1 MTDKETGEASE
12 SDHLDTGLVWGVR
25 ESFVEYILSMPDGR
39 IILGGNCAP
48 TDTGKFAF
56 PYLGRRNSG
65 RETIRLQFGGSV
77 EFFAHFGMLSVT
89 FSNPML
95 ELAAEGSTVSVESD
109 GRSVLIASVELPEMT
124 HYGGMAIWNEA
135 GVSLTDHGSALF
147 GGTYPPGT
155 PLDPLSL
162 RIPA

>member
-25 ESFVEYILSMPDGR
+25 ESFVQYILSMPDGR
-39 IILGGNCAP
+39 IILGRNCAP

-56 PYLGRRNSG
+56 PYLERRNSRSG
-65 RETIRLQFGGSV
+65 MMRLQFGGSV

-95 ELAAEGSTVSVESD
+95 EIDADGGTLSVEAD

-124 HYGGMAIWNEA
+124 YFGGMAIWKEA

-162 RIPA
+162 CIPA